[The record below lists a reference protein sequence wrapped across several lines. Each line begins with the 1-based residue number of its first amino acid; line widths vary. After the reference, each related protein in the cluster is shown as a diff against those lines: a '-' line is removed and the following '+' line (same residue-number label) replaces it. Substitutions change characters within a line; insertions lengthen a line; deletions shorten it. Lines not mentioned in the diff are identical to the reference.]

1 MAEADRR
8 GAADAS
14 SFVGLSAAAAAEMAE
29 FRARLAQ
36 LAAAAANMPPP
47 TPAQQRALFE
57 MEHAPVPPADG
68 CRIEAIAAGNV
79 RGEKITPDDAMPG
92 KALLYHHGG
101 GHVFGSARSHR
112 HFVSRLAVAA
122 RVTAYNM
129 DYALAP
135 EQPFPAALGDA
146 VANLDH
152 VLGEGFELGNI
163 VIGGE
168 SAGGNLTAA
177 LLVELQRLG
186 RPLPAGAYLLSPWLD
201 LTHGGDSY
209 RLRAAHD
216 PMIAEA
222 GIETVSAYYAGSA
235 DRRDPRVSP
244 LFADPAGWPPLLLQ
258 VGADE
263 VLLSDSTG
271 LATRAA
277 LAGVDVTLRVWPHMV
292 HAWPAF
298 HHRLPE
304 SGAAGIREAAAWIAA
319 RLQQADGGKA

>member
-1 MAEADRR
+1 MAETQ
-8 GAADAS
+8 DAS
-14 SFVGLSAAAAAEMAE
+14 SGLSAAAAAEMAE
-29 FRARLAQ
+29 FRARLAELQ
-36 LAAAAANMPPP
+36 ALAAKLPPP
-47 TPAQQRALFE
+47 TPAQQRAVFE
-57 MEHAPVPPADG
+57 AEHAPIPPAAG
-68 CRIEAIAAGNV
+68 CRIEPIAAGGV
-79 RGEKITPDDAMPG
+79 RGEKITPANAVPG

-112 HFVSRLAVAA
+112 HFVSRLATAA

-135 EQPFPAALGDA
+135 EQPFPAALNDA

-152 VLGEGFELGNI
+152 VLAEGYAPGDI
-163 VIGGE
+163 VVGGE

-177 LLVELQRLG
+177 LLVELKRLR
-186 RPLPAGAYLLSPWLD
+186 RPQPAGAYLLSPWLD
-201 LTHGGDSY
+201 LTHSGESY
-209 RLRAAHD
+209 HVRAAHD

-222 GIETVSAYYAGSA
+222 GIEQVSAYYAGNA

-244 LFADPAGWPPLLLQ
+244 LYADVAGWPPLLLQ

-271 LATRAA
+271 LAARAA

-292 HAWPAF
+292 HAWPLF
-298 HHRLPE
+298 HHRLPT
-304 SGAAGIREAAAWIAA
+304 SGAAGTREAAAWIAA
-319 RLQQADGGKA
+319 RLQTAAD